1 MSIPVWQRLLGL
13 LVYLLPLSDALPF
26 GESLVTQYP
35 ILGLFLLPAVPLVIL
50 EQSIRFGPLAL
61 GGLLLFFVL
70 FLGVVRNPNVP
81 YFLRF
86 NTLQALLIDIVVILI
101 TYVYRP
107 LSLQLGSLGDGLVIR
122 TLGSTVLLGVLGIVI
137 FALIECLR
145 GREPDLPGISQAVR
159 MQLY

>member
-26 GESLVTQYP
+26 GQSLVTQYP

-61 GGLLLFFVL
+61 GGLLLVFVL

-81 YFLRF
+81 
-86 NTLQALLIDIVVILI
+86 
-101 TYVYRP
+101 
-107 LSLQLGSLGDGLVIR
+107 
-122 TLGSTVLLGVLGIVI
+122 
-137 FALIECLR
+137 
-145 GREPDLPGISQAVR
+145 
-159 MQLY
+159 